1 MGYYKEMIEQARG
14 KGIASEAMMWSSI
27 EEVDSML
34 EKMKDHH
41 KEMYWAFMHNQH
53 KAIYKGHYNE
63 EFAEYELGN
72 VYYINKAGEKTNKPY
87 WTVEEFREFEKA
99 IIDKR
104 DAWLGFNILFWT
116 GIRLGE
122 LLALT
127 VSDFDFE
134 KGTMTIDESYTK
146 LDGEDL
152 ITAPK
157 TESSN
162 RKITIPKFLKGEIKE
177 YLDRQYELAPEDR
190 IFPITDRAVQKKMK
204 QKSF

>member
-87 WTVEEFREFEKA
+87 WTVEQIEEATR
-99 IIDKR
+99 
-104 DAWLGFNILFWT
+104 GFNYPSGTTKWDKWVAHNVFRSDTMKSLPDD
-116 GIRLGE
+116 
-122 LLALT
+122 LALKAGWEFF
-127 VSDFDFE
+127 FDDIDYKKE
-134 KGTMTIDESYTK
+134 GTTK
-146 LDGEDL
+146 LW
-152 ITAPK
+152 
-157 TESSN
+157 
-162 RKITIPKFLKGEIKE
+162 E
-177 YLDRQYELAPEDR
+177 YMHTR
-190 IFPITDRAVQKKMK
+190 
-204 QKSF
+204 